1 LVLLEPPRLGS
12 AEEAAVGA
20 PKPTVWGV
28 ARSRPAA
35 AAAARLLAL
44 VRATGSAR
52 EVVAAAK
59 SLCMACL
66 PLR

>member
-35 AAAARLLAL
+35 AAARLLAL